1 MTQEEYNKQM
11 RDAEIQL
18 LNDKLKVKGLEPSE
32 IQRINDQILDAEIKA
47 RDELRRLDEQS
58 AKDEEKRR
66 KEQAEET
73 FSRLDKEYQMQ
84 VEAAAMYH
92 YENRTSEEEYFNE
105 LRRLQDVYYH
115 KVLNDAAISEEKKNQ
130 VREQMRKRNLK
141 DAQKMLKKKNGLNV
155 RSLTYCLTWRK
166 ASERPWRNSSRTPRC
181 LSRTS

>member
-84 VEAAAMYH
+84 VEAATMYH
-92 YENRTSEEEYFNE
+92 YETGLPRRSISMSCADCKMYITIRFSMTRQSVRRRKTRYVNRC
-105 LRRLQDVYYH
+105 V
-115 KVLNDAAISEEKKNQ
+115 
-130 VREQMRKRNLK
+130 
-141 DAQKMLKKKNGLNV
+141 NV
-155 RSLTYCLTWRK
+155 I
-166 ASERPWRNSSRTPRC
+166 
-181 LSRTS
+181 

>member
-92 YENRTSEEEYFNE
+92 YKTGLPRRSISMSCADCKMYITIRFSMTRQSVRRRKTRYVNRC
-105 LRRLQDVYYH
+105 V
-115 KVLNDAAISEEKKNQ
+115 
-130 VREQMRKRNLK
+130 
-141 DAQKMLKKKNGLNV
+141 NV
-155 RSLTYCLTWRK
+155 I
-166 ASERPWRNSSRTPRC
+166 
-181 LSRTS
+181 

>member
-92 YENRTSEEEYFNE
+92 YKTG
-105 LRRLQDVYYH
+105 LPRRS
-115 KVLNDAAISEEKKNQ
+115 ISMSCADCKMYITIRFSMTRQ
-130 VREQMRKRNLK
+130 SVRRRKP
-141 DAQKMLKKKNGLNV
+141 G
-155 RSLTYCLTWRK
+155 T
-166 ASERPWRNSSRTPRC
+166 
-181 LSRTS
+181 